1 MSMPNYWLGLD
12 SLEKSGHLH
21 HNRSMDE
28 RHWYVVNTKARNE
41 ERAAVNL
48 AQGGIDVLAPKLRFK
63 RWREGK
69 FTDIIE
75 PMFPGYIFVRFHPV
89 DEFRLVKY
97 TRGIKTIVN
106 FNGRIIPLQEGLI
119 DFIRERLTDGVATV
133 EKPTFQKG
141 EKLIIQEG
149 PFKGFGGIFEQELDG
164 RERIAILLEGV
175 DYCARM
181 EIDRELV
188 AKA

>member
-1 MSMPNYWLGLD
+1 
-12 SLEKSGHLH
+12 
-21 HNRSMDE
+21 MDE

-149 PFKGFGGIFEQELDG
+149 PFKGFSGIFEQELDG

>member
-1 MSMPNYWLGLD
+1 
-12 SLEKSGHLH
+12 
-21 HNRSMDE
+21 MDE
-28 RHWYVVNTKARNE
+28 KHWYVVNTKARNE

-106 FNGRIIPLQEGLI
+106 FNGRIIPLQEGLV
-119 DFIRERLTDGVATV
+119 DFIRERLVEGVATV
-133 EKPTFQKG
+133 EKPTFRKG

-149 PFKGFGGIFEQELDG
+149 PFKGFSGIFEQELDG

-175 DYCARM
+175 DYCSRM

>member
-1 MSMPNYWLGLD
+1 
-12 SLEKSGHLH
+12 
-21 HNRSMDE
+21 MDE

-119 DFIRERLTDGVATV
+119 DFIRERLVDGVATV
-133 EKPTFQKG
+133 EKPTFRKG

-149 PFKGFGGIFEQELDG
+149 PFKGFSGIFEQELDG

-175 DYCARM
+175 DYCSRM

>member
-1 MSMPNYWLGLD
+1 
-12 SLEKSGHLH
+12 
-21 HNRSMDE
+21 MDMK
-28 RHWYVVNTKARNE
+28 RWYVVSTKPRNE
-41 ERAAVNL
+41 DRSAANL
-48 AQGGIDVLAPKLRFK
+48 AQGGIEVLSPKLKFR

-69 FTDIIE
+69 FVEIVE
-75 PMFPGYIFVRFHPV
+75 PMFPSYIFVKFHPV

-106 FNGRIIPLQEGLI
+106 FNGRIIPLADELI
-119 DFIRERLTDGVATV
+119 AFVRERLVDGVATV
-133 EKPTFQKG
+133 EKKEFQKG
-141 EKLIIQEG
+141 EKIIIREG
-149 PFKGFGGIFEQELDG
+149 PFKGFSGIFEKELDS

-188 AKA
+188 ASA

>member
-1 MSMPNYWLGLD
+1 MMETRN
-12 SLEKSGHLH
+12 
-21 HNRSMDE
+21 
-28 RHWYVVNTKARNE
+28 WYVVNTKARNE
-41 ERAAVNL
+41 ERAALNL
-48 AQGGIDVLAPKLRFK
+48 AQGGIDVLAPKLRFR

-75 PMFPGYIFVRFHPV
+75 PMFPGYIFVKFHPV

-106 FNGRIIPLQEGLI
+106 FNGRIIPLQEGLV
-119 DFIRERLTDGVATV
+119 DYIRERLTEGVATV
-133 EKPTFQKG
+133 EKRTFQKG
-141 EKLIIQEG
+141 EKIIIQEG
-149 PFKGFGGIFEQELDG
+149 PFKGFSGIFEQELDG

-188 AKA
+188 TKA

>member
-1 MSMPNYWLGLD
+1 
-12 SLEKSGHLH
+12 
-21 HNRSMDE
+21 MDMK
-28 RHWYVVNTKARNE
+28 RWYVVSTKPRNE
-41 ERAAVNL
+41 DRSAANL
-48 AQGGIDVLAPKLRFK
+48 AQGGIEVLSPKLKFR

-69 FTDIIE
+69 FVEIVE
-75 PMFPGYIFVRFHPV
+75 PMFPSYIFVKFHPV

-106 FNGRIIPLQEGLI
+106 FNGRIIPLADELI
-119 DFIRERLTDGVATV
+119 AFVRQRLVDGVATV
-133 EKPTFQKG
+133 EKKEFQKG
-141 EKLIIQEG
+141 EKIIIQEG
-149 PFKGFGGIFEQELDG
+149 PFKGFSGIFEKELDG

-188 AKA
+188 ASA

>member
-1 MSMPNYWLGLD
+1 M
-12 SLEKSGHLH
+12 K
-21 HNRSMDE
+21 R
-28 RHWYVVNTKARNE
+28 WYVVSTKPRNE
-41 ERAAVNL
+41 DRSAANL
-48 AQGGIDVLAPKLRFK
+48 AQGGIEVLSPKLKFR

-69 FTDIIE
+69 FVEIVE
-75 PMFPGYIFVRFHPV
+75 PMFPSYIFVKFHPV

-106 FNGRIIPLQEGLI
+106 FNGRIIPLADELI
-119 DFIRERLTDGVATV
+119 AFVRQRLVDGVATV
-133 EKPTFQKG
+133 EKKEFQKG
-141 EKLIIQEG
+141 EKIIIQEG
-149 PFKGFGGIFEQELDG
+149 PFKGFSGIFEKELDG

-188 AKA
+188 ASA